1 MGKIKPI
8 LQVPTK
14 IRKKCL
20 MQSLAHNKWSV
31 KSTLVGSVI
40 AILATIIVITIANM
54 SKNSL

>member
-14 IRKKCL
+14 IRKKSL

-31 KSTLVGSVI
+31 ISTLVGSVI

-54 SKNSL
+54 SKN